1 MERDFRSARC
11 LHRTPALR
19 TPRHKRGLEAQEVE
33 DVAGRVGIAVAG
45 VRVIADELVL
55 GALNVE
61 DVQHA

>member
-1 MERDFRSARC
+1 MQTRRIFSG
-11 LHRTPALR
+11 TPA
-19 TPRHKRGLEAQEVE
+19 HKRVLEAEEVE

-45 VRVIADELVL
+45 LRVIADELVL